1 MDLCNPG
8 EIRALLSAYGLS
20 PRKDYG
26 QNFLI
31 SREALEDIADACSPL
46 SETFVI
52 EIGPGLGALT
62 RALAARYARVCAVEI
77 DRGLIPLLG
86 ATVGEC
92 ANVEIIQADI
102 MQVDLPALIREKSG
116 GMPVCV
122 CANLPYYITTPILMR
137 LLECGAA
144 LSGITV
150 MIQSEVA
157 ARLCA
162 LPGTADYGAIT
173 AAIEYYGDCRRVR
186 TVSAGCFFPAPK
198 VNSAVVRID
207 LRPEPKY
214 HPQDEAFLFRL
225 IRAAFEQ
232 RRKTLPNALSH
243 AFPQLSKEKVAA
255 ALEACGHRPDVR
267 GERLSCGEFCRL
279 SDLLLPALRAPEAT
293 PADRG

>member
-26 QNFLI
+26 QNFLV
-31 SREALEDIADACSPL
+31 SREALEEIADTCSPVAD
-46 SETFVI
+46 TFVI

-62 RALAARYARVCAVEI
+62 RALADRYARVCAVEI
-77 DRGLIPLLG
+77 DRGLIPLLR
-86 ATVGEC
+86 ATVGDC
-92 ANVEIIQADI
+92 SNVEVINADV
-102 MQVDLPALIREKSG
+102 MQVDLAELIREKSG

-137 LLECGAA
+137 LLECGAG

-173 AAIEYYGDCRRVR
+173 AVVEYYGDCRRVR
-186 TVSAGCFFPAPK
+186 TVSAGCFLPAPK
-198 VNSAVVRID
+198 VNSTVVRIAV
-207 LRPEPKY
+207 RPEKKY
-214 HPQDEAFLFRL
+214 RPLDEAFFFRV

-232 RRKTLPNALSH
+232 RRKTLQNALSH
-243 AFPQLSKEKVAA
+243 AFPQLPKESIAA
-255 ALEACGHRPDVR
+255 AIASCGHRSDIR
-267 GERLSCGEFCRL
+267 GERLSCGDFCRL
-279 SDLLLPALRAPEAT
+279 SDALLPATGTKTVEE
-293 PADRG
+293 D